1 MVCLLLILYDQGYM
15 ETEILRGYIQLQ
27 DIYCKTDA
35 VVLLKYSP
43 QNPNY

>member
-15 ETEILRGYIQLQ
+15 EKEILRGYIQLQ

-35 VVLLKYSP
+35 IVLLKYSP